1 MFWKKTTKTTI
12 LNIFTHYHSWSRHIQ
27 AEIMCHTE
35 CRTVWAVVVVIGKSN
50 YLCNQVPFTT
60 KVVRSNPAYGEVYSI
75 QHYVIKFVRDLQQV
89 LIVSP
94 PPIKLTPRNIV
105 ESGVKHHNPELY
117 RTRKNKL
124 IDIVHIQNEVRVL
137 IFKVNY
143 AKLFYINLAGSEYLC

>member
-1 MFWKKTTKTTI
+1 M
-12 LNIFTHYHSWSRHIQ
+12 
-27 AEIMCHTE
+27 
-35 CRTVWAVVVVIGKSN
+35 
-50 YLCNQVPFTT
+50 
-60 KVVRSNPAYGEVYSI
+60 
-75 QHYVIKFVRDLQQV
+75 

-124 IDIVHIQNEVRVL
+124 IDIVHIQNEVRIL

-143 AKLFYINLAGSEYLC
+143 AKLFYIKLAGSEYLC